1 MEILRL
7 RIVRYLWSSS
17 RETWTASGDLWV
29 RVLSTMSSSTS
40 EYPAIFGGNLYKSS
54 LMSSGMRLNKRVYII
69 QAKKKHGIY
78 GYGWKNWGDLDR
90 ELCGWVTENSVGV
103 WERTLWVCDRQTC
116 KLCSERSFGRRR
128 NKTCWQATPSKSL
141 FNIYNISNI
150 TYTLNIWLQLAY
162 AYSWRTIQND
172 KHSNSSARCF
182 LSSGCLLP

>member
-1 MEILRL
+1 MEIRL
-7 RIVRYLWSSS
+7 RIARYLRSSS

-40 EYPAIFGGNLYKSS
+40 EYQAIFDLYKSS
-54 LMSSGMRLNKRVYII
+54 LMSSGMRLNKRVFII
-69 QAKKKHGIY
+69 QAKHGKK
-78 GYGWKNWGDLDR
+78 WNLWLWLEKRPWQ
-90 ELCGWVTENSVGV
+90 
-103 WERTLWVCDRQTC
+103 RTLWVCDRQTC

>member
-1 MEILRL
+1 MEIRL
-7 RIVRYLWSSS
+7 RIARYLWSSS
-17 RETWTASGDLWV
+17 RETWTASGDLWE

-40 EYPAIFGGNLYKSS
+40 EYQAIFDLYKSS
-54 LMSSGMRLNKRVYII
+54 LMSSGMRLNKRVFII
-69 QAKKKHGIY
+69 QAKHGKEKK
-78 GYGWKNWGDLDR
+78 WNLWLWLEKLRRPWQRTLWVCDR
-90 ELCGWVTENSVGV
+90 ELCGCV
-103 WERTLWVCDRQTC
+103 RTLWVCDRQTC

-150 TYTLNIWLQLAY
+150 TYILNIWLQLAY
-162 AYSWRTIQND
+162 AYSWRTIQNY